1 MVYRA
6 IGLMSGSSMDGLDI
20 AFVELDDSGGTWQ
33 YEVRASSCVPYSN
46 EWVGK
51 LKQAPA
57 LGAYAYLQLHAEY
70 GRYLGQQV
78 NSFIDEHHLHHQVQL
93 VASHG
98 HTAFHAPGDGFTA
111 QLGDGAAIAAVTGI
125 NVVSDLRSMDVA
137 LGGQGAPIVPVGE
150 MLLWK
155 GFDYFANFGGI
166 ANISARQAEVFTAF
180 DVCPANSVLNTL
192 AQLKGLLYDDNG
204 SLARNGTIH
213 QPLLHALNG
222 LPYYA
227 APYPK
232 SLANTF
238 GSGVVY
244 PLVQSYALP
253 VQDALCT
260 YVEHIAQQVSAAVG
274 LATQGTEQP
283 VAGGLPKK
291 MLVTGGGAFNGY
303 LMGRLAEYLAPL
315 GVGIEIPAAETVQY
329 KEAIVMALL
338 GVLRWREENTVLA
351 SVTGAS
357 RNSIGGAVWIGQEA

>member
-33 YEVRASSCVPYSN
+33 YEVRAASCAPYSDVWLN
-46 EWVGK
+46 K
-51 LKQAPA
+51 LRQAPA

-70 GRYLGQQV
+70 GRYLGHQV
-78 NSFIDEHHLHHQVQL
+78 NNFIDEFHLHHQIQI

-98 HTAFHAPGDGFTA
+98 HTVFHAPDEGFTA
-111 QLGDGAAIAAVTGI
+111 QLGDGAAIAAATGI

-155 GFDYFANFGGI
+155 GFDYYVNFGGI
-166 ANISARQAEVFTAF
+166 ANISAKQGDTFTAF
-180 DVCPANSVLNTL
+180 DVCPANSVLNML
-192 AQLKGLLYDDNG
+192 AQLKGLLYDGNG
-204 SLARNGTIH
+204 SIAQSGTVN
-213 QPLLHALNG
+213 QPLLDALNA
-222 LPYYA
+222 LPYYT

-238 GSGVVY
+238 GTGEVY
-244 PLVQSYALP
+244 PLVQSYALT

-260 YVEHIAQQVSAAVG
+260 YVEHIAQQVAAAIG
-274 LATQGTEQP
+274 LATQGTDHQLA
-283 VAGGLPKK
+283 AGAKK

-303 LMGRLAEYLAPL
+303 LMGRLAKYLDPL
-315 GVGIEIPAAETVQY
+315 GISVEIPAAETVQY

-357 RNSIGGAVWIGQEA
+357 RSSIGGAVWIGQEA